1 LAREKGAIVEFGVWI
16 RRSERK
22 NIAQDVNNQPLLFR
36 SRVVSAA
43 IVLVLLLVAC
53 RNSHPKIAVIPR
65 TAGTTLWEAEHAGAA
80 TVAHGRGLR
89 VYYNAPTRED
99 DLTSQLGIIE
109 RALDQGCN
117 GIIVSPVEALPLRTT
132 IRRVVGNGVPTVIV
146 GTDLGIL
153 PGKKLAYVLNDEEA
167 GGELAARRVGRILD
181 GKGTVAITGI
191 SSQLTSTA
199 TRARS
204 LETSLA
210 KEFPH
215 IHVAIRRLGL
225 PTVPQEQQ
233 VAEELVSKGE
243 HIDAIVALSQASTRG
258 AYYALVEFNRTGEIK
273 LVGFDQDLLAP
284 VRTGGIDSVIL
295 QNTYEMGVRA
305 MGIIDAQLRAEPSP
319 ASVLLN
325 PVLVTRENIDSAQV
339 RQMLTLAWW
348 FDQ

>member
-1 LAREKGAIVEFGVWI
+1 
-16 RRSERK
+16 
-22 NIAQDVNNQPLLFR
+22 
-36 SRVVSAA
+36 
-43 IVLVLLLVAC
+43 
-53 RNSHPKIAVIPR
+53 
-65 TAGTTLWEAEHAGAA
+65 
-80 TVAHGRGLR
+80 
-89 VYYNAPTRED
+89 
-99 DLTSQLGIIE
+99 
-109 RALDQGCN
+109 
-117 GIIVSPVEALPLRTT
+117 
-132 IRRVVGNGVPTVIV
+132 
-146 GTDLGIL
+146 
-153 PGKKLAYVLNDEEA
+153 
-167 GGELAARRVGRILD
+167 LAARRVGRILD